1 MQRRRFI
8 AITGT
13 TLASSALSL
22 AGCTTTPLSTSGT
35 PDANAGRRATIDADV
50 EATLTRLYATVQGSR
65 ELVARASGVLVFPSV
80 ISAGFWVG
88 AQYGKG
94 ALRVGGQTSGYYSLT
109 AGSFGLQ
116 IGAQSKAIVMLFM
129 TQAALDQFTSSQ
141 GWAAGVDAT
150 VAVVN
155 VGANGNVDT
164 STATQPVEAF
174 VLTNAGLMAGVSLE
188 GTKISRLII

>member
-88 AQYGKG
+88 GQYGKG